1 MSLPRSD
8 ATLRIRLADER
19 RAALVREIGR
29 FCGDELDTQLSAF
42 QSERLVDFLL
52 RELGAPVYNQAIQDA
67 RAFLQDKLADLE
79 GELYEPED

>member
-1 MSLPRSD
+1 M
-8 ATLRIRLADER
+8 RIRLADDR

-29 FCGDELDTQLSAF
+29 FCDDELDSPISAF

-67 RAFLQDKLADLE
+67 RSFIQDKLTDLE
-79 GELYEPED
+79 GELYEPDS